1 MPIRRRA
8 PLLNEPFRLAAA
20 CSRDA
25 PSHRYIPAARTVN
38 LPGLSGSIFE
48 ILVLVGHVWAA
59 LGTAEF
65 AYIVGLSLTVSLSAT
80 AVAAVVG
87 LPCGAALAICRFPG
101 RRFLILL
108 ANAFLGLPPVVVG
121 LTLPRAPAGTRGT
134 RHTRVG
140 SRNFGVEAEPPLF
153 IRPSTP
159 TSSGATAEVGASRAA
174 RAAKAERRLQVPTE
188 PIPDAIVN
196 GGCRA

>member
-1 MPIRRRA
+1 VPIRRRA
-8 PLLNEPFRLAAA
+8 LLLNEPFRLAAA

-121 LTLPRAPAGTRGT
+121 LTLPRRLPAHAGHVTRAWVRGI
-134 RHTRVG
+134 
-140 SRNFGVEAEPPLF
+140 S
-153 IRPSTP
+153 
-159 TSSGATAEVGASRAA
+159 ASKLNHRSLYA
-174 RAAKAERRLQVPTE
+174 RAHRPVPGQRPKWGHRERLAPPRLSGGYRFQLSQSPTLL
-188 PIPDAIVN
+188 
-196 GGCRA
+196 

>member
-8 PLLNEPFRLAAA
+8 LLLNEPFRLAAA

-65 AYIVGLSLTVSLSAT
+65 AYIVGLSLPVSLSAT

-87 LPCGAALAICRFPG
+87 LPCWGGFGNLPVPRSPISDPARECVPRFAAGCRRSHALPDVVSLGAFG
-101 RRFLILL
+101 R
-108 ANAFLGLPPVVVG
+108 ACASVY
-121 LTLPRAPAGTRGT
+121 AQ
-134 RHTRVG
+134 RHGHRT
-140 SRNFGVEAEPPLF
+140 
-153 IRPSTP
+153 
-159 TSSGATAEVGASRAA
+159 GASRCTDHHRLDASCVRSRSLGKNTAA
-174 RAAKAERRLQVPTE
+174 HCVSMAQPDRGRSGCFWRSRATLS
-188 PIPDAIVN
+188 
-196 GGCRA
+196 